1 MTSTPRWA
9 NKMRFRYHSDSDRN
23 SQGGGVKRPKIEIA
37 IRKDPES
44 VDASSYPEM
53 HLFGLVDSGADIF
66 SIPLSMAN
74 TIGLDLDDATVK
86 TTRSASG
93 EFSTYR
99 TTMYVEIIYK
109 KKKVD
114 VGLVEVA
121 VPKTDPKAE
130 DVKEHILIG
139 RRGFFD
145 KYKVTFNDAQETLH
159 LSRIVSV
166 HVI

>member
-1 MTSTPRWA
+1 MTNTPRWP
-9 NKMRFRYHSDSDRN
+9 NKMRFRYHADSDLN
-23 SQGGGVKRPKIEIA
+23 SRGGGIKRPKIEIA

-44 VDASSYPEM
+44 VDASSYPEI
-53 HLFGLVDSGADIF
+53 HTFGLVDSGADIF

-74 TIGLDLDDATVK
+74 TIGLDLDDVTVK
-86 TTRSASG
+86 TTRGASG

-109 KKKVD
+109 KKVD

-121 VPKTDPKAE
+121 VPKTDPNAE

-159 LSRIVSV
+159 L
-166 HVI
+166 

>member
-1 MTSTPRWA
+1 MH
-9 NKMRFRYHSDSDRN
+9 FRYHSDNDLN
-23 SQGGGVKRPKIEIA
+23 SRGAGIKRPRIEIA

-44 VDASSYPEM
+44 VDASSYPEI
-53 HLFGLVDSGADIF
+53 HIFGLVDSGADIF

-74 TIGLDLDDATVK
+74 AIGLDLDDATVK

-99 TTMYVEIIYK
+99 TTMHVEIIYK
-109 KKKVD
+109 KRRVD

-130 DVKEHILIG
+130 DVKEHVLIG

-145 KYKVTFNDAQETLH
+145 RYKVTFNDALETLQ
-159 LSRIVSV
+159 LSRINRQ
-166 HVI
+166 

>member
-1 MTSTPRWA
+1 MTNTPRLT
-9 NKMRFRYHSDSDRN
+9 NKMRFRCHSDSDWN
-23 SQGGGVKRPKIEIA
+23 SRGGGVKRPKIEIA
-37 IRKDPES
+37 IRKDPKS
-44 VDASSYPEM
+44 VDASSYPE
-53 HLFGLVDSGADIF
+53 HIFGLVDSGADIF

-86 TTRSASG
+86 VTRSASG

-130 DVKEHILIG
+130 DVKEHTLIG

-145 KYKVTFNDAQETLH
+145 KYEVTFNDVQETLH
-159 LSRIVSV
+159 LSRINRQ
-166 HVI
+166 

>member
-114 VGLVEVA
+114 MGLVEVA
-121 VPKTDPKAE
+121 VPKTDPNAE

-145 KYKVTFNDAQETLH
+145 KYKVMFNDAQEMLH
-159 LSRIVSV
+159 LSRINRQ
-166 HVI
+166 

>member
-1 MTSTPRWA
+1 MTNTPRWA
-9 NKMRFRYHSDSDRN
+9 SKMRFRYHSDSDRN
-23 SQGGGVKRPKIEIA
+23 SRGDGIKRPKIEIA

-44 VDASSYPEM
+44 VDASNYPEV
-53 HLFGLVDSGADIF
+53 HIFGLVDSGADIF

-74 TIGLDLDDATVK
+74 TIGLDLDGTTVK
-86 TTRSASG
+86 ITRSASG

-145 KYKVTFNDAQETLH
+145 KYKVTFNDVQETLH
-159 LSRIVSV
+159 LSRINRQ
-166 HVI
+166 